1 MNAFQVTILG
11 ALAGTVV
18 GCAGASG
25 QSSAPSVTNPPSE
38 KPDHEA
44 QHAGSH
50 HAERA
55 VSSSERAAYE
65 KAKPIFDR
73 YCSSCHTTAGSRS
86 QGGALQHFDMDHY
99 PFGGHHA
106 NEIAAAVRGVLGADG
121 SKPSMPPDRPGA
133 VEGEDLKLILAWA
146 SQVGASH

>member
-1 MNAFQVTILG
+1 MNAFHVTILG

-25 QSSAPSVTNPPSE
+25 RSSAPSVTSPSSE
-38 KPDHEA
+38 TNLKSP
-44 QHAGSH
+44 HAESS

-55 VSSSERAAYE
+55 VSSSERSAYE
-65 KAKPIFDR
+65 KAKPVFDR

-86 QGGALQHFDMDHY
+86 QGLALQHFEMDHY

-106 NEIAAAVRGVLGADG
+106 TEIAAAVRRVLGADG
-121 SKPSMPPDRPGA
+121 SKPTMPPDRPGA

-146 SQVGASH
+146 SQVDVSH